1 MNKLTDHAVI
11 VRIRSRARERDK
23 SSLVENPSR
32 FGVQPSQQPIRQFQ
46 ILRYRAILPLDR
58 TWRFGE
64 HHRRVH
70 RRQAN
75 IVRVGARCPLE
86 YGYRARLHPRI
97 RHPPSRRRRCD
108 QSGMGVERHRIVD
121 PVRIYRTRQ
130 EIDGLALH
138 VPVRVR
144 YEEETAAEIRLRPP
158 RPQLEQSLPRPGVSP
173 PRIVV
178 VAVGRQSNRSQE
190 EASYFFFLALP
201 PPFVFVVVA
210 VGRNEDDG
218 GYRSRR

>member
-11 VRIRSRARERDK
+11 VRIRSRARERAK

-32 FGVQPSQQPIRQFQ
+32 FRVQPRQQPIRQFQ

-58 TWRFGE
+58 TWRFSE

-70 RRQAN
+70 RRQTN

-97 RHPPSRRRRCD
+97 RQPPSRRRRRD
-108 QSGMGVERHRIVD
+108 KPGKGGERHRIVD
-121 PVRIYRTRQ
+121 PVRIHGTHQ
-130 EIDGLALH
+130 EIDGLALR

-144 YEEETAAEIRLRPP
+144 YEDVAASEIRLRPP
-158 RPQLEQSLPRPGVSP
+158 RPQAEQSLPRPGVFPP

-190 EASYFFFLALP
+190 ESSYFFLAPLP
-201 PPFVFVVVA
+201 LPLFVVVV
-210 VGRNEDDG
+210 VGRNDDG